1 MRTIPGSLSIHD
13 TDEGTEEA
21 VVYMEYCIWEQE
33 EDMITEKEMHQVFC
47 KSDSLSE
54 KQFHNYVN
62 TQLFCA
68 NFFLKLSL

>member
-1 MRTIPGSLSIHD
+1 MMQMRVLRRGGGCLQGILQLRARGRHD
-13 TDEGTEEA
+13 
-21 VVYMEYCIWEQE
+21 YR
-33 EDMITEKEMHQVFC
+33 KKLHQAFC

-68 NFFLKLSL
+68 NFFFKSLPLIAQEAPLL